1 VRYLDFLGRVHE
13 VLEPPTYLEIGI
25 RHGDSLALA
34 RSAGVGI
41 DPAYRLRTELPRSTA
56 LFRETSDE
64 YFDRAEPLAPLGG
77 RPVGMGFID
86 GMHLVEYA
94 LRDFVNV
101 ERSSHWAGAV
111 VFDDI
116 YPRDAQMA
124 ARRRKTRLWT
134 GDVYK
139 MVGILARY
147 RPDLICLRVDTR
159 PTGLLLVLGLDPA
172 STLLLDRYDQI
183 VLDTVVPDPQPIP
196 ADILDRRGAIAP
208 EAVLS
213 ASFWSALRDA
223 RERGLSRRRG
233 LRELRRR
240 VRAELGVD
248 AGRRLGPLVLR
259 PRSRRT
265 SREPAG

>member
-1 VRYLDFLGRVHE
+1 MLD
-13 VLEPPTYLEIGI
+13 PPTYLEIGI

-41 DPAYRLRTELPRSTA
+41 DPAYRLRTELPPGMA

-64 YFDRAEPLAPLGG
+64 YFDRPDPLAPFGG

-86 GMHLVEYA
+86 GMHLVENA

-101 ERSSHWAGAV
+101 ERHSHWTGAV

-116 YPRDAQMA
+116 HPRDAQMA

-139 MVGILARY
+139 MVGILARH
-147 RPDLICLRVDTR
+147 RPDLICVRVDTR

-172 STLLLDRYDQI
+172 NSVLMERYDEI
-183 VLDTVVPDPQPIP
+183 VLEAVVPDPQPIP
-196 ADILDRRGAIAP
+196 DEILERRGALDP
-208 EAVLS
+208 ETVLS
-213 ASFWSALRDA
+213 ASFWSALREGRD
-223 RERGLSRRRG
+223 RGLSARRG
-233 LRELRRR
+233 LRALRRR
-240 VRAELGVD
+240 VREDLGMRV
-248 AGRRLGPLVLR
+248 GRRVGPLLLR
-259 PRSRRT
+259 PRSPLVTGRA
-265 SREPAG
+265 SG

>member
-1 VRYLDFLGRVHE
+1 MHGVLD
-13 VLEPPTYLEIGI
+13 PPTYLEIGI

-34 RSAGVGI
+34 RHAGVGI
-41 DPAYRLRTELPRSTA
+41 DPAYRLRTELPSSTA
-56 LFRETSDE
+56 LFRETSDD
-64 YFDRAEPLAPLGG
+64 YFDRAEPLAPLEG

-94 LRDFVNV
+94 LRDFANV
-101 ERSSHWAGAV
+101 ERNSHWAGAV

-116 YPRDAQMA
+116 YPRDAEMA

-139 MVGILARY
+139 MVGILARH
-147 RPDLICLRVDTR
+147 RPDLICIRVDTR

-172 STLLLDRYDQI
+172 STLLVERYDQI

-196 ADILDRRGAIAP
+196 AEILERGGAIDP
-208 EAVLS
+208 ETVLS
-213 ASFWSALRDA
+213 ASFWSVLRDA
-223 RERGLSRRRG
+223 RERGVSRRRG

-240 VRAELGVD
+240 VRADLGVR
-248 AGRRLGPLVLR
+248 AGRRLGPLGLR
-259 PRSRRT
+259 PRSPRLPG
-265 SREPAG
+265 EAAG